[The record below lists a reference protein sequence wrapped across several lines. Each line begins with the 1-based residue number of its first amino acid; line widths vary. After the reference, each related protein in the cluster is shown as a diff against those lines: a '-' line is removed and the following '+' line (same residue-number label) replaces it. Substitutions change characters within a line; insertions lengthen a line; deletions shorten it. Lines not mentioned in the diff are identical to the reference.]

1 MNLIKVFSSIKIR
14 DKILFLTVVGILV
27 FIFFSSLTVI
37 LGKKQLHTLEDIYT
51 KKVVPLDKLRKIQL
65 IFREIEF
72 RMPGAM
78 ADIVTGT
85 AAVNHMKLSV
95 NELDDLWNEAGA
107 TVPEET
113 LGKEKANFIK
123 GFNGYK
129 SMTGKFDKAYMKLF
143 YDGEAG
149 MMEDVYDEW
158 LDHKPLIFKS
168 IDKIVEFQELSI
180 ETFYE
185 ETKGMIS
192 KINKVVIIGSVILI
206 GLFILTTILII
217 VSINKSMNTVVAA
230 AKEVASGD
238 LSHTVDLDSRDEMGI
253 MASELN
259 SMLRKLN
266 QAFTAIS
273 GESERVFTYAGNL
286 SDSSDHLLK
295 GSTEQKLQV
304 DQVVTATSEM
314 SQTIIEMA
322 KNATDASEAT
332 KISFEAAQNGSNVS
346 EQTKEKIM
354 NLVESVSEASESITR
369 LGKSSEEIGEILSV
383 IQDIADQTNL
393 LALNAAIEAA
403 RAGEHG
409 RGFSVVADEVKKL
422 AERTGKAT
430 EEIAGKIRTNQK
442 ETDGVVLSMQK
453 GKAMADEAITTA
465 TDAGE
470 ALSTIVA
477 GSENVMGMVER
488 IAIAADEQSSAAEEV
503 SQTMENTAEIINQ
516 NTQRSEDVKMAS
528 GELVLLAKELKA
540 QVDNFKTSSSGNAAQ
555 DAGMSNRK
563 MKSVNSK
570 PSPA

>member
-1 MNLIKVFSSIKIR
+1 
-14 DKILFLTVVGILV
+14 
-27 FIFFSSLTVI
+27 
-37 LGKKQLHTLEDIYT
+37 
-51 KKVVPLDKLRKIQL
+51 
-65 IFREIEF
+65 
-72 RMPGAM
+72 M

-129 SMTGKFDKAYMKLF
+129 SMAGKFDKAYMKLF

>member
-37 LGKKQLHTLEDIYT
+37 LGKKQLHTLEDIYA

-72 RMPGAM
+72 RMPGAI
-78 ADIVTGT
+78 AEIVTGT

-95 NELDDLWNEAGA
+95 NEIDDLWNEAGA

-113 LGKEKANFIK
+113 LGKEKADFSR

-129 SMTGKFDKAYMKLF
+129 SMAGKFDKAYMKLF

-259 SMLRKLN
+259 LMLRKLN

>member
-1 MNLIKVFSSIKIR
+1 MNLMKVFSSIKIR
-14 DKILFLTVVGILV
+14 DKILFLTVVGIIV
-27 FIFFSSLTVI
+27 FIFFSTLTVV
-37 LGKKQLHTLEDIYT
+37 LGKKQLRTFEDIYA

-72 RMPGAM
+72 RMPGVM
-78 ADIVTGT
+78 ADLTTGT
-85 AAVNHMKLSV
+85 GAVNHMKLSTKEID
-95 NELDDLWNEAGA
+95 ELWTEAGP
-107 TVPEET
+107 TVPEDT
-113 LGKEKANFIK
+113 LGKEKADFIK
-123 GFNGYK
+123 GYSGFK
-129 SMTGKFDKAYMKLF
+129 SMAGTFEKGYMKVF
-143 YDGEAG
+143 YDGETG
-149 MMEDVYDEW
+149 MLEDVYDEW
-158 LDHKPLIFKS
+158 LDYKPLIFKS
-168 IDKIVEFQELSI
+168 IDKIVETQELSI
-180 ETFYE
+180 ETFYSKTQE
-185 ETKGMIS
+185 MIS
-192 KINKVVIIGSVILI
+192 KINKAVIVGSVILI

-217 VSINKSMNTVVAA
+217 ISINKSINTVVAS
-230 AKEVASGD
+230 AKEVGSGD

-259 SMLRKLN
+259 LMLNKLN
-266 QAFTAIS
+266 QAFIAIA
-273 GESERVFTYAGNL
+273 GESERVFSYAGNL

-332 KISFEAAQNGSNVS
+332 KVSFEAAQNGSKVS
-346 EQTKEKIM
+346 EQTKEKIT
-354 NLVESVSEASESITR
+354 NLVESVSEASESIAR

-442 ETDGVVLSMQK
+442 ETEGVVLSMQK

-470 ALSTIVA
+470 ALSTIVS

-555 DAGMSNRK
+555 DSGMSNGK
-563 MKSVNSK
+563 VKSVNSE
-570 PSPA
+570 PFPA